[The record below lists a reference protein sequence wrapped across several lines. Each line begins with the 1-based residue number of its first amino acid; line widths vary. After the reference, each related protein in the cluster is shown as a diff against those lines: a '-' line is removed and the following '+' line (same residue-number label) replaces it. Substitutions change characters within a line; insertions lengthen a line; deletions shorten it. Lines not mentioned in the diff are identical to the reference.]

1 MKIKLNVQKCA
12 ELGVAMTAI
21 AALIAGCGGGGSS
34 SGSGSSGS
42 GGAGGTLSGVVAD
55 GYLSGVT
62 VCLDKNSNGVCDAGE
77 PSATTDTNGA
87 YTITGVSSGDAALYP
102 LVAEVPASAV
112 DKDTVSAVGQAFTLT
127 APAGS
132 TFVSPLTTLAREKVL
147 AGNSTIEA
155 DASVRADLVIPAAS
169 GVSALSNYVQLSASA
184 VDQTNGYFRA
194 HEAAKTL
201 TAALLLGKS
210 KIGSSSASTD
220 QKTQS
225 VLVAEAETILLTQA
239 ASNVSAPATLF
250 DPTAVNANSI
260 PGPDTLKAIIAANKV
275 SVANATQDVTI
286 NFDVMN
292 GATSI
297 GTTGCTTPLTL
308 GNASGVGTAG
318 TLQDLRFYV
327 SNVSLIDA
335 SGNYAPVSLTENSNQ
350 GRNVALL
357 DFEDS
362 TGTCA
367 ANASATIDPVGSTY
381 TALIGK
387 VAPGTYVGV
396 AFTLG
401 VPVLSTDEGTKVQLN
416 HSYVAQ
422 LYPNGTIPATP
433 LPLQNTALNWSWQSG
448 RKFTKI
454 EFKPASSAATLVH
467 LGSTGCVGD
476 PVAGYITNCASPNRV
491 NVKFASG
498 FNAASNKIALDIGS
512 LFGGLDLSASKTWM
526 SATGVAGST
535 AAYFFDKF
543 QLGLNGVTTTGSS
556 GLPINDG
563 AAQTIFKIE

>member
-1 MKIKLNVQKCA
+1 MKIRLNVQKCA

-21 AALIAGCGGGGSS
+21 AALIAGCGGGGGSS
-34 SGSGSSGS
+34 TPGASGS
-42 GGAGGTLSGVVAD
+42 LSGVVAD

-77 PSATTDTNGA
+77 SAATTDANGA
-87 YTITGVSSGDAALYP
+87 YTIANVSTSDAALYP
-102 LVAEVPASAV
+102 LVAEVPATAV
-112 DKDTVSAVGQAFTLT
+112 DKDSGNPVGQAFTLT

-132 TFVSPLTTLAREKVL
+132 TFVSPLTALAREKVL
-147 AGNSTIEA
+147 AGNSTTEA
-155 DASVRADLVIPAAS
+155 GASVRIALGIPAAS
-169 GVSALSNYVQLSASA
+169 GVSALSNYVQFSASA
-184 VDQTNGYFRA
+184 ADQTDGYFRA

-201 TAALLLGKS
+201 TAALILGKS

-225 VLVAEAETILLTQA
+225 VLVAEAETVLLTQA
-239 ASNVSAPATLF
+239 ASSVATPATMF
-250 DPTAVNANSI
+250 NAAWVNASSI

-286 NFDVMN
+286 NFDVVN
-292 GATSI
+292 STSPV
-297 GTTGCTTPLTL
+297 GTSGCTTPLTL

-335 SGNYAPVSLTENSNQ
+335 SGNYTPVSLTENSNQ

-367 ANASATIDPVGSTY
+367 ANASSTIDPVGSTY
-381 TALIGK
+381 TALVGK
-387 VAPGTYVGV
+387 VAPGSYVGV

-401 VPVLSTDEGTKVQLN
+401 VPVLSTDEGAKVQLN

-422 LYPNGTIPATP
+422 LYANGTIPATP

-454 EFKPASSAATLVH
+454 EFKPATGTATAVH

-491 NVKFASG
+491 NVKFATG
-498 FNAASNKIALDIGS
+498 FYAATNKIALDIGS
-512 LFGGLDLSASKTWM
+512 LFGGLDLSTSKTWM

-535 AAYFFDKF
+535 AAYYFDKF
-543 QLGLNGVTTTGSS
+543 QLGLNGVSTTGSS
-556 GLPINDG
+556 GFPINDG